1 MTRKKIIRLTIF
13 GVIVTI
19 LIVFSYELICGK
31 LFPFPPNII
40 GFTHRDLPHTSIYL
54 QSETDYS
61 DFKKTDTLI
70 PVVED
75 LHKFK
80 LKSFGI
86 LRNMWEVSEKRK

>member
-1 MTRKKIIRLTIF
+1 MTKKKIIRLTIF
-13 GVIVTI
+13 GVIITI
-19 LIVFSYELICGK
+19 LIVYSYELIYGK
-31 LFPFPPNII
+31 LFPLPPNII

-61 DFKKTDTLI
+61 DFKKIDTLI

-75 LHKFK
+75 FRKFK

-86 LRNMWEVSEKRK
+86 LKTCGG